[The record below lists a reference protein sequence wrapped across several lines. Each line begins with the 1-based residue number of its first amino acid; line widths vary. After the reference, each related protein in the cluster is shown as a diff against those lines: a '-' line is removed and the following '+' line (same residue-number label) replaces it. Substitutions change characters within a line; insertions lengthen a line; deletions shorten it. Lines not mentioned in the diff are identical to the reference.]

1 MQAVEAGQVRIL
13 GAGATQ
19 RPCRASPDGA
29 LLPGGG
35 GWLQMELSR
44 FPRFES
50 TARVVTKAEP
60 GGTNEVM
67 FWSPSRN

>member
-19 RPCRASPDGA
+19 RPCRASPDDA

-35 GWLQMELSR
+35 GCLQMELSR